1 MAKVT
6 YLDNAGF
13 VVKTDKTF
21 YVFDYYRDPT
31 HHLVKEL
38 QNNPDLPVIFFA
50 SGPYTSHYNDAIFNL
65 AQNHNRAYICAN
77 QVVSRI
83 GDTEENT
90 ATLTAGDKIEDVL
103 GTGTTVHAFGST
115 ESGVSFVVKT
125 ADGKVILHG
134 GDLAPY
140 HLDENSKKDNTSA
153 MRQKFETIV
162 NRIAEEYPTVDLA
175 FVAVDPLV
183 GDNYAEGVRYM
194 VEKIDVKNL
203 VPMHFH
209 GKVNE
214 ACDFRTYNL
223 PASVKTKFHGF
234 RNVGQE
240 LSIKL

>member
-13 VVKTDKTF
+13 IVKTDKVF
-21 YVFDYYRDPT
+21 YVFDYYRDPA

-38 QNNPDLPVIFFA
+38 KNNPELPVIFFA
-50 SGPYTSHYNDAIFNL
+50 SSPHTSHYNDEIFNL
-65 AQNHNRAYICAN
+65 AQNHKRAYICAN

-83 GDTEENT
+83 GDTEENV

-103 GTGTTVHAFGST
+103 GTGTTVEAFGST

-125 ADGKVILHG
+125 DDGKVILFG

-140 HLDENSKKDNTSA
+140 HLDEKPGKANEAA
-153 MRQKFETIV
+153 MVSKFETV
-162 NRIAEEYPTVDLA
+162 VKRIAELYPVVDLA
-175 FVAVDPLV
+175 FLSVDPEV
-183 GDNYAEGVRYM
+183 GDKYADGARYL
-194 VEKIDVKNL
+194 VETIDVKNF

-214 ACDFRTYNL
+214 ACDFRTYNI
-223 PASVKTKFHGF
+223 PDTIKTKFHGF
-234 RNVGQE
+234 RTVGQE

>member
-13 VVKTDKTF
+13 IVKNGNVY

-38 QNNPDLPVIFFA
+38 ENNPDASVIFFA
-50 SGPYTSHYNDAIFNL
+50 SSPHTSHYNPEIFNL
-65 AQNHNRAYICAN
+65 AQNHKRAYISAD

-90 ATLTAGDKIEDVL
+90 STLTAGDKIEDVL
-103 GTGTTVHAFGST
+103 GTGTTVEAFGST
-115 ESGVSFVVKT
+115 EAGVSFVVKT

-140 HLDENSKKDNTSA
+140 HLDESTKKSKEQA
-153 MRQKFETIV
+153 MEDKFKTVV
-162 NRIAEEYPTVDLA
+162 NRIAESYPVIDLA
-175 FVAVDPLV
+175 FLSVDPEI
-183 GDNYAEGVRYM
+183 DENYADGVKYL
-194 VEKIDVKNL
+194 VEKADVKNF
-203 VPMHFH
+203 VPMHYH
-209 GKVNE
+209 GKVDK
-214 ACDFRTYNL
+214 ACDFRTYNI
-223 PASVKTKFHGF
+223 PDTVTTKFHGF

-240 LSIKL
+240 INIKL